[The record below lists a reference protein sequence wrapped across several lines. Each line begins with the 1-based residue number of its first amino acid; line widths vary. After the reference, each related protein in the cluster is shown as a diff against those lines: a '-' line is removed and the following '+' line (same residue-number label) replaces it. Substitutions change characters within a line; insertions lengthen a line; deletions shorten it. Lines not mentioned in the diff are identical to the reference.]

1 MANELNDFD
10 GIQPR
15 WSLPWPLRILLAG
28 ACIVVIV
35 AGLKMVAPI
44 LSGFLFA
51 LLLAL
56 VLFPVTRA
64 LILWRVP
71 RPLAIVLTLLVVF
84 IGGAAV
90 IFLVV
95 GSIAELSG
103 NLPEYNQRFI
113 GLRDQVFGV
122 LAGYGV
128 DTTKLLK
135 VESLDPKGLVGPA
148 AAIVKSVIA
157 DIGHSFFILLI
168 TAFMLI
174 EFVSLFRNLDAAK
187 ERGERTP
194 LVRFG
199 EMAGDIQKYV
209 GLNAIMGLIGAA
221 VYFVLLKVFG
231 VPYIATW
238 VVLFFVLSF
247 VPTVGGPLAVAPVLL
262 LVLLEQ
268 GIERTLLFAVLF
280 IVSNS
285 LLGDIIKPRLMQK
298 GFEISIV
305 AVFLSLVFWNFVL
318 GPVGIVLAVPITITL
333 RRLIQE
339 YAPEVRRALVE

>member
-1 MANELNDFD
+1 MTNNVNELD
-10 GIQPR
+10 GIQSR

-35 AGLKMVAPI
+35 AGLKLVAPI
-44 LSGFLFA
+44 LSGFLFS

-64 LILWRVP
+64 LIGWRVP
-71 RPLAIVLTLLVVF
+71 RALAIALSLLVVF
-84 IGGAAV
+84 IGGAMV
-90 IFLVV
+90 IFMVA

-103 NLPEYNQRFI
+103 NLPQYNQRFVA
-113 GLRDQVFGV
+113 LREQVFGV
-122 LAGYGV
+122 LAGYGL
-128 DTTKLLK
+128 DTSKLLRL
-135 VESLDPKGLVGPA
+135 EALDPKGLVGPA
-148 AAIVKSVIA
+148 AAIVRAIIA

-174 EFVSLFRNLDAAK
+174 ELSAVFRKLDEATL
-187 ERGERTP
+187 RGERSP

-199 EMAGDIQKYV
+199 EMSRDIQKYV
-209 GLNAIMGLIGAA
+209 GLNAIMGLIGAIA
-221 VYFVLLKVFG
+221 YFVLLKVFE

-247 VPTVGGPLAVAPVLL
+247 VPTVGGPLAVFPVLL

-268 GIERTLLFAVLF
+268 GIQRMIIFTVIFILF
-280 IVSNS
+280 NS
-285 LLGDIIKPRLMQK
+285 FLGDIIKPRLMQK

-305 AVFLSLVFWNFVL
+305 AVFFSLVFWHFVL
-318 GPVGIVLAVPITITL
+318 GPVGIVLAVPLTITL
-333 RRLIQE
+333 RRLVQE
-339 YAPEVRRALVE
+339 YAPEVRRALIE

>member
-1 MANELNDFD
+1 MAQPLNELEAPPHF
-10 GIQPR
+10 
-15 WSLPWPLRILLAG
+15 SLPWPLRILLAG
-28 ACIVVIV
+28 ACLVVIV
-35 AGLKMVAPI
+35 AGLKLVAPI

-51 LLLAL
+51 MLLAL

-64 LILWRVP
+64 LIRWRVP
-71 RPLAIVLTLLVVF
+71 RALAILLTLLVVF
-84 IGGAAV
+84 VGGAAV
-90 IFLVV
+90 IFMVA

-103 NLPEYNQRFI
+103 NLPQYNLRFVA
-113 GLRDQVFGV
+113 LRDQVFSL

-128 DTTKLLK
+128 DTSKLLRLDA
-135 VESLDPKGLVGPA
+135 LDPKGLVGPVA
-148 AAIVKSVIA
+148 GIVRTIIA

-174 EFVSLFRNLDAAK
+174 EFTSLFRNLDTATA
-187 ERGERTP
+187 RGDRTP
-194 LVRFG
+194 LVRLG
-199 EMAGDIQKYV
+199 EMARDIQKYV
-209 GLNAIMGLIGAA
+209 GLNAIMGLIGAIC
-221 VYFVLLKVFG
+221 YFVLLKVMG

-247 VPTVGGPLAVAPVLL
+247 VPTVGGPLAVFPVLL

-268 GIERTLLFAVLF
+268 GVERTILFAVVF
-280 IVSNS
+280 ILSNS
-285 LLGDIIKPRLMQK
+285 FLGDIIKPRLMQK

-333 RRLIQE
+333 RRLVQE

>member
-1 MANELNDFD
+1 MTPDLNELD
-10 GIQPR
+10 GAQSR
-15 WSLPWPLRILLAG
+15 WTLPWPLRILLAG

-35 AGLKMVAPI
+35 AGLKAVAPI

-56 VLFPVTRA
+56 VLFPVTRL
-64 LILWRVP
+64 LIGWRVP
-71 RPLAIVLTLLVVF
+71 RGLAIAITLLIVF

-90 IFLVV
+90 IFLVA

-103 NLPEYNQRFI
+103 NIPEYNQRFMA
-113 GLRDQVFGV
+113 LRDQLFTL

-128 DTTKLLK
+128 DTSNLLRF
-135 VESLDPKGLVGPA
+135 EALDPKGMVGPA
-148 AAIVKSVIA
+148 AALVKTIIA
-157 DIGHSFFILLI
+157 DIGHSFFVLLI

-174 EFVSLFRNLDAAK
+174 EFVSLFQNLDVARA
-187 ERGERTP
+187 RGDRTP

-199 EMAGDIQKYV
+199 EMARDIQKYV
-209 GLNAIMGLIGAA
+209 GLNAIMGLLGAA
-221 VYFVLLKVFG
+221 CYLVLLKVMG
-231 VPYIATW
+231 VPYVATW

-247 VPTVGGPLAVAPVLL
+247 VPTVGGPLAVFPVLL

-268 GIERTLLFAVLF
+268 GTQRMVVFAVVF
-280 IVSNS
+280 ILANS
-285 LLGDIIKPRLMQK
+285 FLGDIIKPRLMQK

-305 AVFLSLVFWNFVL
+305 AVFFSLVFWNFVL

-333 RRLIQE
+333 RRLVEE
-339 YAPEVRRALVE
+339 YSPEVRRALVG

>member
-1 MANELNDFD
+1 MAQPANELDL
-10 GIQPR
+10 QPR
-15 WSLPWPLRILLAG
+15 FSLPWPLRILLAG

-51 LLLAL
+51 MLLAL

-64 LILWRVP
+64 LIRWRVP
-71 RPLAIVLTLLVVF
+71 RALAIVLTLLVVF
-84 IGGAAV
+84 LGGAAV
-90 IFLVV
+90 IFMVA

-103 NLPEYNQRFI
+103 NLPEYNQRFMV
-113 GLRDQVFGV
+113 LRDQVFSV

-128 DTTKLLK
+128 DTSKMLRL
-135 VESLDPKGLVGPA
+135 EALDPKGLIGPA
-148 AAIVKSVIA
+148 TSIVRTIIA
-157 DIGHSFFILLI
+157 DIGHSFFVLLI

-174 EFVSLFRNLDAAK
+174 EFTSLFRNLDAATAQ
-187 ERGERTP
+187 GDRTP
-194 LVRFG
+194 LIRFG
-199 EMAGDIQKYV
+199 EMARDIQKYV
-209 GLNAIMGLIGAA
+209 GLNAIMGLIGAIC
-221 VYFVLLKVFG
+221 YFVLLKVMG

-247 VPTVGGPLAVAPVLL
+247 VPTVGGPLAVFPVLVL
-262 LVLLEQ
+262 MLLEQ
-268 GIERTLLFAVLF
+268 GIERTLLFAAVF
-280 IVSNS
+280 ILANS
-285 LLGDIIKPRLMQK
+285 FLGDIIKPRLMQK

>member
-1 MANELNDFD
+1 MADIPNEQGGLP
-10 GIQPR
+10 PR

-35 AGLKMVAPI
+35 AGLKVVAPI

-51 LLLAL
+51 MLLSL

-64 LILWRVP
+64 LILRGVP
-71 RPLAIVLTLLVVF
+71 RALAIALTLLVVF
-84 IGGAAV
+84 VGGAAV
-90 IFLVV
+90 IFMVA

-103 NLPEYNQRFI
+103 NLPQYNQQFI
-113 GLRDQVFGV
+113 GLRDHVFGM

-128 DTTKLLK
+128 DTSKLLRL
-135 VESLDPKGLVGPA
+135 EALDPKGLIGPA
-148 AAIVKSVIA
+148 ASIVRAIIA

-174 EFVSLFRNLDAAK
+174 ELVSLFRKVDDATR
-187 ERGERTP
+187 RGDRTP
-194 LVRFG
+194 LVRLG
-199 EMAGDIQKYV
+199 EMARDIQKYV
-209 GLNAIMGLIGAA
+209 GINAVMGLIGAIC
-221 VYFVLLKVFG
+221 YFVLLKVFG
-231 VPYIATW
+231 VPYVATW

-247 VPTVGGPLAVAPVLL
+247 VPTVGGPLAVFPVLL

-268 GIERTLLFAVLF
+268 GVQRTLIFAAVF
-280 IVSNS
+280 IVANS
-285 LLGDIIKPRLMQK
+285 FLGDIIKPRLMQK

-305 AVFLSLVFWNFVL
+305 GVFLSLVFWNFVL

-333 RRLIQE
+333 RRLVQE

>member
-1 MANELNDFD
+1 
-10 GIQPR
+10 
-15 WSLPWPLRILLAG
+15 
-28 ACIVVIV
+28 VIV

-51 LLLAL
+51 MLLAL

-64 LILWRVP
+64 LIRWRVP
-71 RPLAIVLTLLVVF
+71 RALAIVLTLLVVF
-84 IGGAAV
+84 LGGAAV
-90 IFLVV
+90 IFMVA

-103 NLPEYNQRFI
+103 NLPEYNQRFMV
-113 GLRDQVFGV
+113 LRDQVFSV

-128 DTTKLLK
+128 DTSKMLRL
-135 VESLDPKGLVGPA
+135 EALDPKGLIGPA
-148 AAIVKSVIA
+148 TSIVRTIIA
-157 DIGHSFFILLI
+157 DIGHSFFVLLI

-174 EFVSLFRNLDAAK
+174 EFTSLFRNLDAATAQ
-187 ERGERTP
+187 GDRTP
-194 LVRFG
+194 LIRFG
-199 EMAGDIQKYV
+199 EMARDIQKYV
-209 GLNAIMGLIGAA
+209 GLNAIMGLIGAIC
-221 VYFVLLKVFG
+221 YFVLLKVMG

-247 VPTVGGPLAVAPVLL
+247 VPTVGGPLAVFPVLVL
-262 LVLLEQ
+262 MLLEQ
-268 GIERTLLFAVLF
+268 GIERTLLFAAVF
-280 IVSNS
+280 ILANS
-285 LLGDIIKPRLMQK
+285 FLGDIIKPRLMQK